1 MKDLYNQESPERMK
15 KGLIHFGARYLKI
28 DWMKSDRMLFHNVY
42 PFMFRIPEIGSIT
55 PLISASR
62 QLAPAAERL
71 ARQGVQRLSGCQ
83 PFHNRHQS
91 GPVNRDRRAGLY
103 RWETRRWRR
112 FHGVLAS
119 APVSTQAAQNDTG
132 SSVDAPSRAPSRLPS
147 NTDDVHRCVTS
158 LLHSHRGK

>member
-62 QLAPAAERL
+62 QLAL
-71 ARQGVQRLSGCQ
+71 RQNVWHVKAC
-83 PFHNRHQS
+83 NAY
-91 GPVNRDRRAGLY
+91 PVVSHSIIDIKAG
-103 RWETRRWRR
+103 R
-112 FHGVLAS
+112 
-119 APVSTQAAQNDTG
+119 
-132 SSVDAPSRAPSRLPS
+132 
-147 NTDDVHRCVTS
+147 
-158 LLHSHRGK
+158 